1 MATEQES
8 EREPVVLEA
17 WRARLCARGL
27 RDAYDRMRRAML
39 GGELDLKQALAIA
52 QSMDAAVD
60 MLRETTKRLAP
71 GSDLRRAA
79 EETMAAFVEWR
90 VASPRTD
97 VSRRAAARF
106 GARVIALE
114 EAAKRAS
121 HGETASGAPD
131 APSSEPIEADETPI
145 DARELER
152 ASRERI
158 AMREKD
164 VAAESAPP
172 AKREP
177 EPRRGPRERP
187 SAPASSSR
195 RRGRSRDRA

>member
-1 MATEQES
+1 M
-8 EREPVVLEA
+8 VLEA

-27 RDAYDRMRRAML
+27 RDAYDRMRRAMM
-39 GGELDLKQALAIA
+39 GGNLDFKQALAIA

-71 GSDLRRAA
+71 GTPLRRAA

-90 VASPRTD
+90 VASPRSD
-97 VSRRAAARF
+97 ASRRAAARF

-114 EAAKRAS
+114 DAAKSAS
-121 HGETASGAPD
+121 HRETASAEPD
-131 APSSEPIEADETPI
+131 AAAPETGAEETPI

-152 ASRERI
+152 VSRELQE
-158 AMREKD
+158 MREQE
-164 VAAESAPP
+164 AAASAPP
-172 AKREP
+172 AKP
-177 EPRRGPRERP
+177 EPRRGSRER
-187 SAPASSSR
+187 SNGSGGSSSR